1 MGESDCIINAMI
13 VGVVISLVIPRV
25 LLMFARPN
33 EIKPPL
39 KGLTEKEKFMH
50 LMAHKKEMPVLCA
63 IIVASI
69 VGVSVYLGYIL
80 KPMEVIRG
88 K

>member
-13 VGVVISLVIPRV
+13 IGVVISLVMPRV
-25 LLMFARPN
+25 LLMFASPD
-33 EIKPPL
+33 EIKLPL
-39 KGLTEKEKFMH
+39 KGLTEKEKLMH
-50 LMAHKKEMPVLCA
+50 LMAHKKEMPMLSA

-80 KPMEVIRG
+80 KPMAVIRG

>member
-13 VGVVISLVIPRV
+13 IGVIISLVMPRV
-25 LLMFARPN
+25 LLMFASSK

-39 KGLTEKEKFMH
+39 KGLNEKEKLMH
-50 LMAHKKEMPVLCA
+50 LMAHKKEMPMLSA